1 MLYPQLEHLEFKH
14 DEMGRPHLS
23 VHCSHWHP
31 SSPAQHETQF
41 SDGTLRLLGLLWAL
55 LENESVLLLEEPELS
70 LHVGI
75 VSELAYLIYKMQ
87 ASKNQQ
93 VLVSTH
99 SDVLLAEPGI
109 DGTEVLMLTPT
120 KSGTEVKI
128 ASDNEA
134 VKQLLEADFTVGE
147 VVLSRSSPE
156 NVKEMGQ

>member
-1 MLYPQLEHLEFKH
+1 
-14 DEMGRPHLS
+14 
-23 VHCSHWHP
+23 
-31 SSPAQHETQF
+31 
-41 SDGTLRLLGLLWAL
+41 
-55 LENESVLLLEEPELS
+55 
-70 LHVGI
+70 
-75 VSELAYLIYKMQ
+75 MQ

-99 SDVLLAEPGI
+99 SDVLLAQPEI

-134 VKQLLEADFTVGE
+134 VKQLLDADFTVGE